1 MNLDLSNM
9 QHRLWRDSVSSMYD
23 YRPDLKT
30 DVEELIDLYK
40 NFNNFGFGEDEINE
54 VLKKRKDA
62 RARDIRRAAFIR
74 IFNNNKALA

>member
-30 DVEELIDLYK
+30 DVEELIDLY
-40 NFNNFGFGEDEINE
+40 
-54 VLKKRKDA
+54 
-62 RARDIRRAAFIR
+62 
-74 IFNNNKALA
+74 